1 MTPPPASLPAPAG
14 KPATPDQANAVVSR
28 LANAADVDQIAAD
41 ILQAHGTHSL
51 ALIGLLTD
59 RLLRIVRLE
68 KERQNF
74 GALLDALLGKSSL
87 NDARLPTTITAN
99 RVGAVLIAAF
109 SSLVV
114 ERLYEDSPKLWK
126 CWCQIVASGKSSGIF
141 EFSFHDE
148 AFRTALLN
156 CTSSNS
162 TLVDVRVIQ
171 ALLLDVYTSIN
182 ACPLEKRV
190 MSDNNRFRR
199 FRPLSVLLSLLADG
213 APSLQGVSLTKL
225 FATAKLLDQDL
236 ELLVFATL
244 VDSTKT
250 DKCELLFS
258 QIRTSP
264 KLSESS
270 TSAKILSAVLSAE
283 PLLHTSL
290 LELYTPLLNVTVD
303 TTERGANET
312 NLVGEVMIFAE
323 NMPLPFRSPGS
334 NLCARVLQLLK
345 ANQVVSI
352 ETVDRLQRYAEV
364 TLGPSKAQE
373 LFGQSK
379 QPYYSQQSGPA
390 RSLK

>member
-1 MTPPPASLPAPAG
+1 
-14 KPATPDQANAVVSR
+14 
-28 LANAADVDQIAAD
+28 
-41 ILQAHGTHSL
+41 
-51 ALIGLLTD
+51 
-59 RLLRIVRLE
+59 
-68 KERQNF
+68 
-74 GALLDALLGKSSL
+74 
-87 NDARLPTTITAN
+87 
-99 RVGAVLIAAF
+99 
-109 SSLVV
+109 
-114 ERLYEDSPKLWK
+114 
-126 CWCQIVASGKSSGIF
+126 
-141 EFSFHDE
+141 
-148 AFRTALLN
+148 
-156 CTSSNS
+156 
-162 TLVDVRVIQ
+162 
-171 ALLLDVYTSIN
+171 
-182 ACPLEKRV
+182 